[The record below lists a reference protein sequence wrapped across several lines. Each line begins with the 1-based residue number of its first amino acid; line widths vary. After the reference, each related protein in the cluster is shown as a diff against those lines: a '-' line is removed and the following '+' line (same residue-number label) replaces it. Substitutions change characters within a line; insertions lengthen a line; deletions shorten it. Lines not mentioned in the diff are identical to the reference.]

1 MSGLFQNEE
10 KSWFSRLH
18 PTGKIFA
25 LVLAFAAALA
35 FNDPRY
41 VLALWL
47 VAILAGLKS
56 NAFKMLF
63 RIKWLFLAICVASF
77 VLWTLFTRAGTPL
90 FVFGGLKV
98 TSQGMMYAAGMSF
111 RLGLMLFF
119 GLVFI
124 ASTPIEDLLYGLL
137 RMGVPF
143 PISFALSL
151 SFRLVPIFSESI
163 TTIRQAQQSRGLKA
177 SGNFIRRY
185 QSYLPLF
192 VPVLLSA
199 LRKVDQLS
207 IALESRGFGS
217 GVKRTSWIEFKFGT
231 GDWLVLLSSLLL
243 CAGCMA
249 LRVMGLGVVRF

>member
-1 MSGLFQNEE
+1 MSSLFYVEE
-10 KSWFSRLH
+10 KSWFSRRH

-25 LVLAFAAALA
+25 LVFAFAAALA

-41 VLALWL
+41 VLALWV
-47 VAILAGLKS
+47 VAVLAGLKS
-56 NAFKMLF
+56 NAFKMLWQI
-63 RIKWLFLAICVASF
+63 RGLFLAICIASF

-90 FVFGGLKV
+90 LAIGGLKI
-98 TSQGMMYAAGMSF
+98 TSQGMMYAAGMSL

-124 ASTPIEDLLYGLL
+124 ASTPIEYLLYGLL

-143 PISFALSL
+143 PVSFALSL

-163 TTIRQAQQSRGLKA
+163 ATIRQAQQSRGLKA
-177 SGNFIRRY
+177 SGNFIQRY
-185 QSYLPLF
+185 QSYFPLF

-217 GVKRTSWIEFKFGT
+217 GIKRTSWIEFKFGA

-243 CAGCMA
+243 CAGCIA
-249 LRVMGLGVVRF
+249 LRLMGLGVVRF